1 MQISRICGRKG
12 TAFLLNYKTLEA
24 IIYLFFC
31 TFILA
36 LIK

>member
-24 IIYLFFC
+24 FISLFLGNIHAC
-31 TFILA
+31 LD
-36 LIK
+36 

>member
-24 IIYLFFC
+24 
-31 TFILA
+31 FISYFLAIFMLA